1 MQSAVAFERKLVKQ
15 TTFASVAYDRK
26 GKVTRRERF
35 LSEMDQVIPW
45 SQILK
50 LIEPHYPKAGNGT
63 QPMPLGRM
71 LRKLVDGDRVVNAG
85 GSGVVIEHGTAT
97 EQPALFRAL
106 EQGSVVTRPI

>member
-1 MQSAVAFERKLVKQ
+1 MKQ
-15 TTFASVAYDRK
+15 TSFESLAWQNK
-26 GKVTRRERF
+26 GRVTRRERF
-35 LSEMDQVIPW
+35 LAEMEAVIPW
-45 SQILK
+45 AELTE

-97 EQPALFRAL
+97 EPPALLRAL
-106 EQGSVVTRPI
+106 EQGNVVTRPI